1 MSRGNWNLL
10 SIAGA
15 CGLAML
21 VSACSSS
28 EEKKSDVDPSAVT
41 WQNIESK
48 RKVVIG
54 VKYDTIPYGF
64 VPQGQD
70 TPVGFDIDLVTEI
83 AKRWG
88 VEVELQPVTSANRIA
103 NLTTAKVDFI
113 AASIVHT
120 RERDEKIDYS
130 VTYIAESMKLM
141 VPMDSTVN
149 TIADLDGKTVALA
162 QGSIQSQMM
171 KQMNPQARVLEM
183 KDWADVYLAVQ
194 QGRADAAFDT
204 AGSLGSAVAAA
215 KEAGVSLKVVGED
228 GIGNSPFAFGV
239 RQGDA
244 LIRDKLNF
252 TLMEMVEDGTYDA
265 IFKKWWGNLYAK
277 TYQVEVWPK

>member
-1 MSRGNWNLL
+1 MSRNSWRLI
-10 SIAGA
+10 STTAA
-15 CGLAML
+15 CGLAIML
-21 VSACSSS
+21 SACSSS
-28 EEKKSDVDPSAVT
+28 EEKPSGVDPSAVT

-48 RKVVIG
+48 GKVVVG
-54 VKYDTIPYGF
+54 VKYDTIPYGY
-64 VPQGQD
+64 VPQGQE
-70 TPVGFDIDLVTEI
+70 TPIGFDIDLATEI

-88 VEVELQPVTSANRIA
+88 IQLELQPVTSANRIA
-103 NLTTAKVDFI
+103 NLTTSKVDFI

-141 VPMDSTVN
+141 VPMDSAIN

-183 KDWADVYLAVQ
+183 KDWADVYVAVQ
-194 QGRADAAFDT
+194 QGRAEAAFDT

-244 LIRDKLNF
+244 LLRDKLNF
-252 TLMEMVEDGTYDA
+252 TLMEIVEDGTYDT
-265 IFKKWWGNLYAK
+265 IFKKWWGDLYAK

>member
-1 MSRGNWNLL
+1 
-10 SIAGA
+10 
-15 CGLAML
+15 
-21 VSACSSS
+21 
-28 EEKKSDVDPSAVT
+28 
-41 WQNIESK
+41 
-48 RKVVIG
+48 
-54 VKYDTIPYGF
+54 
-64 VPQGQD
+64 
-70 TPVGFDIDLVTEI
+70 
-83 AKRWG
+83 
-88 VEVELQPVTSANRIA
+88 
-103 NLTTAKVDFI
+103 
-113 AASIVHT
+113 
-120 RERDEKIDYS
+120 
-130 VTYIAESMKLM
+130 MKLM
-141 VPMDSTVN
+141 VPMDSTID

-265 IFKKWWGNLYAK
+265 IFKKWWGSLYAR

>member
-1 MSRGNWNLL
+1 MSQIIRKMVLFIGAI
-10 SIAGA
+10 SIAA
-15 CGLAML
+15 IT
-21 VSACSSS
+21 SACSSS
-28 EEKKSDVDPSAVT
+28 DEKKSEVDPSDVT
-41 WQNIESK
+41 WNKINQDK
-48 RKVVIG
+48 KVVVG
-54 VKYDTIPYGF
+54 VKYDTIPYGY
-64 VPQGQD
+64 VPQGQEK
-70 TPVGFDIDLVTEI
+70 PIGFDIDLATEI

-88 VEVELQPVTSANRIA
+88 VEIELQPVTSANRIA
-103 NLTTAKVDFI
+103 NLTTSKVDYI

-130 VTYIAESMKLM
+130 VTYIAETMKLM
-141 VPMDSTVN
+141 VPENSEITK
-149 TIADLDGKTVALA
+149 IADLNDKTVALA

-171 KQMNPQARVLEM
+171 KALNPQARVLEM

-239 RQGDA
+239 RQGDSR
-244 LIRDKLNF
+244 LRDKLNF
-252 TLMEMVEDGTYDA
+252 TLMEMVEDGTYEE
-265 IFKKWWGNLYAK
+265 IFKKWWGDLYGK

>member
-1 MSRGNWNLL
+1 
-10 SIAGA
+10 
-15 CGLAML
+15 ML
-21 VSACSSS
+21 SACSSS
-28 EEKKSDVDPSAVT
+28 EEKPSGVDPSAVT

-48 RKVVIG
+48 GKVVVG
-54 VKYDTIPYGF
+54 VKYDTIPYGY
-64 VPQGQD
+64 VPQGQE
-70 TPVGFDIDLVTEI
+70 TPIGFDIDLVTEI

-88 VEVELQPVTSANRIA
+88 VQLELQPVTSANRIA
-103 NLTTAKVDFI
+103 NLTTSKVDFI

-141 VPMDSTVN
+141 VPMDSAIN

-171 KQMNPQARVLEM
+171 KQMNPQARILEM
-183 KDWADVYLAVQ
+183 KDWADVYVAVQ
-194 QGRADAAFDT
+194 QGRAEAAFDT

-244 LIRDKLNF
+244 LLRDKLNF
-252 TLMEMVEDGTYDA
+252 TLMEIVEDGTYDT
-265 IFKKWWGNLYAK
+265 IFKKWWGDLYAK